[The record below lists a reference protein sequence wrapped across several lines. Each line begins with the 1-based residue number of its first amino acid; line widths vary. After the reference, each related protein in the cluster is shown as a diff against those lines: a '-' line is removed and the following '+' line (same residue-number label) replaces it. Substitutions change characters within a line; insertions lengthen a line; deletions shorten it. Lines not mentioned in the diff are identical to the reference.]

1 MPTLTDLADLEQGFV
16 LIYGMRRSGKSQA
29 CQVIIDRWLSRG
41 LDFAHGHTSQAT
53 RAMLAG
59 RQRYLIDEPAFVT
72 EDAILVGAL
81 GVVATTMP
89 SQWMRDRA
97 DWIVYV
103 SPPSIVEILP
113 GRGAVSR
120 VKTPRT
126 IWERLLDVV

>member
-1 MPTLTDLADLEQGFV
+1 M
-16 LIYGMRRSGKSQA
+16 
-29 CQVIIDRWLSRG
+29 
-41 LDFAHGHTSQAT
+41 
-53 RAMLAG
+53 
-59 RQRYLIDEPAFVT
+59 IDEPAFVT